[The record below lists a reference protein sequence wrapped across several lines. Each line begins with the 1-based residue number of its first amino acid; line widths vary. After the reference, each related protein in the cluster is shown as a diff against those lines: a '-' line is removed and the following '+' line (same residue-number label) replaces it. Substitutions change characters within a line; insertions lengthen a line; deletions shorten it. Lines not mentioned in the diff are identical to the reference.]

1 MNKHNYMKRVI
12 VCILTVLTL
21 GSYIVKAQRIEQ
33 KGWVTELNSGKK
45 AIGGV
50 EISFD
55 EAVPTTTD
63 DDGNFVLTF
72 LDKKIGDVIL
82 LNQIYKKGYEVVN
95 IKELE
100 LAKLN
105 GEKMV
110 VVMCRAGLIDKR
122 RAEYYNI
129 SVKFITDSYK
139 ANLDKLKKQVKK
151 AEISRESFLEQMQEL
166 NQRREMV
173 MKNAEQL
180 AAKFSRVNFDDVSEL
195 YKRAFKKFSEG
206 DIDGAI
212 AILEEE
218 DLIARAKKRIKE
230 RNRLQAVMK
239 DLEQWK
245 KDNDAA
251 ALSDIEATRMMIK
264 SLALD
269 KNARRIDSLY
279 HYILKL
285 DSTDL
290 EIKSEYTRFLQKVDS
305 LSTKP

>member
-1 MNKHNYMKRVI
+1 MKRVI
-12 VCILTVLTL
+12 VCILIIIVLI
-21 GSYIVKAQRIEQ
+21 SNNIAKAQRIEQ
-33 KGWVTELNSGKK
+33 QGWVTELNSGKK

-50 EISFD
+50 EIDFD

-63 DDGNFVLTF
+63 DDGKFVLTF
-72 LDKKIGDVIL
+72 GDKKIGDMII

-105 GEKMV
+105 GEKIV
-110 VVMCRAGLIDKR
+110 VVMCKSGLIDKR

-139 ANLDKLKKQVKK
+139 ANLEKLKEQIKK
-151 AEISRESFLEQMQEL
+151 SEISRENFLAKMQEL
-166 NQRREMV
+166 NHRREMV

-180 AAKFSRVNFDDVSEL
+180 AAKFSRVNFDDVSDL
-195 YKRAFKKFSEG
+195 YKRAFNKFSEG

-218 DLIARAKKRIKE
+218 DLIARAQKRINE

-239 DLEQWK
+239 DLEKWK
-245 KDNDAA
+245 KENDAA

-264 SLALD
+264 SLEGL
-269 KNARRIDSLY
+269 KNTGRIDSLY
-279 HYILKL
+279 QYILKL
-285 DSTDL
+285 DSTDI
-290 EIKSEYTRFLQKVDS
+290 EIRADYARFLQTVDS
-305 LSTKP
+305 LSKVPKSKIK

>member
-1 MNKHNYMKRVI
+1 MKRVI
-12 VCILTVLTL
+12 VCILIIIVLI
-21 GSYIVKAQRIEQ
+21 SNNIAKAQRIEQ
-33 KGWVTELNSGKK
+33 QGWVTELNSGKK

-50 EISFD
+50 EIDFD

-63 DDGNFVLTF
+63 DDGKFVLTF
-72 LDKKIGDVIL
+72 GDKKIGDMII

-105 GEKMV
+105 GEKIV
-110 VVMCRAGLIDKR
+110 VVMCKSGLIDKR

-129 SVKFITDSYK
+129 SVKFITYSYK
-139 ANLDKLKKQVKK
+139 ANLEKLKEQIKK
-151 AEISRESFLEQMQEL
+151 SEISRENFLAKMQEL
-166 NQRREMV
+166 NHRREMV

-180 AAKFSRVNFDDVSEL
+180 AAKFSRVNFDDVSDL
-195 YKRAFKKFSEG
+195 YKRAFNKFSEG

-218 DLIARAKKRIKE
+218 DLIARAQKRINE

-239 DLEQWK
+239 DLEKWK
-245 KDNDAA
+245 KENDAA

-264 SLALD
+264 SLEGL
-269 KNARRIDSLY
+269 KNTGRIDSLY
-279 HYILKL
+279 QYILKL
-285 DSTDL
+285 DSTDI
-290 EIKSEYTRFLQKVDS
+290 EIRADYARFLQTVDS
-305 LSTKP
+305 LSKVPKSKIK